1 MTPRTWKE
9 HRVARA
15 RNDQERRE
23 RVIFFAV
30 ALVLFALLLCG
41 MAVVNKHLPDQ
52 LIARQAMVEANHASH

>member
-1 MTPRTWKE
+1 MTPHTWKE

-15 RNDQERRE
+15 RNDRERRE

-30 ALVLFALLLCG
+30 VLFVLLLCG